1 LTHRRSRDLVVLGAA
16 IIILAADQISKHLVR
31 TSLIPGV
38 PYDPVPWLSPVLSFT
53 YITNTGVSFGLFPQ
67 LGSLGALVNIAVI
80 TVLLFSY
87 RRLPVDNWLIHLSLG
102 MQVGGALGN
111 LVDRLLWRGQVT
123 DFIDL
128 NFWPLHEWP
137 VFNLADSSVV
147 VGVVILAYFLLFDL
161 EIEAEPNEQA

>member
-1 LTHRRSRDLVVLGAA
+1 MTHRRSRDLVVLGAA

-31 TSLIPGV
+31 TCLVPGV

-67 LGSLGALVNIAVI
+67 LGSLGALINIVVI
-80 TVLLFSY
+80 AVLLFSY

>member
-1 LTHRRSRDLVVLGAA
+1 MKDRRSSDLVVLAA
-16 IIILAADQISKHLVR
+16 ALIILAADQISKHLVR
-31 TSLIPGV
+31 TSLMPGV
-38 PYDPVPWLSPVLSFT
+38 PYDPIPWLRSVFSFT

-67 LGSLGALVNIAVI
+67 LGSLGALIYPVVIA
-80 TVLLFSY
+80 VLLFSY
-87 RRLPVDNWLIHLSLG
+87 RHLPVDNWLIPLSLG

-111 LVDRLLWRGQVT
+111 FVDRLLWRGQVT

-137 VFNLADSSVV
+137 VFNVADSSVV

-161 EIEAEPNEQA
+161 EIEAEPSEQA

>member
-1 LTHRRSRDLVVLGAA
+1 MRHRRSRDLVVLGVA
-16 IIILAADQISKHLVR
+16 IIVLAADQISKHLVR
-31 TSLIPGV
+31 TSLVPGV
-38 PYDPVPWLSPVLSFT
+38 PYDPIPWLSPVLSFT

-67 LGSLGALVNIAVI
+67 LGSLGALLNVTVIA
-80 TVLLFSY
+80 VLLFSY
-87 RRLPVDNWLIHLSLG
+87 RRLPVDNWLIPLSLG

-111 LVDRLLWRGQVT
+111 LADRLLWHGRVT

-137 VFNLADSSVV
+137 VFNVADSSVV

-161 EIEAEPNEQA
+161 EIETESEEQA

>member
-1 LTHRRSRDLVVLGAA
+1 LTHRRSSDLVVLGAA

-53 YITNTGVSFGLFPQ
+53 YITNTGMSFGLFPQ

>member
-1 LTHRRSRDLVVLGAA
+1 VLAA
-16 IIILAADQISKHLVR
+16 IIVLAADQISKHLVR
-31 TSLIPGV
+31 TSLVPGV
-38 PYDPVPWLSPVLSFT
+38 PYDPIPWLRPVLSFT

-67 LGSLGALVNIAVI
+67 LGSLGALINVVVIA
-80 TVLLFSY
+80 VLLFSY
-87 RRLPVDNWLIHLSLG
+87 RRLPVDSWLIPLSLG

-111 LVDRLLWRGQVT
+111 LTDRLFWRGQVT

-137 VFNLADSSVV
+137 VFNVADSSVV

-161 EIEAEPNEQA
+161 EVEPQPNE

>member
-1 LTHRRSRDLVVLGAA
+1 MSHRRSSDLVVVLAA
-16 IIILAADQISKHLVR
+16 IIVLAADQISKHLVR
-31 TSLIPGV
+31 TSLVPGV
-38 PYDPVPWLSPVLSFT
+38 PYDPIPWLRPVLSFT

-67 LGSLGALVNIAVI
+67 LGSLGALINVVVIA
-80 TVLLFSY
+80 VLLFSY
-87 RRLPVDNWLIHLSLG
+87 RRLPVDSWLIPLSLG

-111 LVDRLLWRGQVT
+111 LTDRLFWRGQVT

-137 VFNLADSSVV
+137 VFNVADSSVV

-161 EIEAEPNEQA
+161 EVEPQPNE

>member
-1 LTHRRSRDLVVLGAA
+1 MTHRRSRDLVVLAAA

-31 TSLIPGV
+31 TSLVPGV
-38 PYDPVPWLSPVLSFT
+38 PYDPIPWLSPVFSFT

-67 LGSLGALVNIAVI
+67 LGSLGALLNIVVVA
-80 TVLLFSY
+80 VLLFSY
-87 RRLPVDNWLIHLSLG
+87 RRLPVVNWLIPLSLG

-111 LVDRLLWRGQVT
+111 LVDRLLWQGQVT

-137 VFNLADSSVV
+137 VFNVADSSVV

-161 EIEAEPNEQA
+161 EVEADPNT